1 MAATAAG
8 PTAKTAAREETD
20 ASTTPRVQGP
30 VAPAASAPAGPA
42 TYAYDAAGRLVGVT
56 QPSGETARYRYDPT
70 GNLLGVDRF
79 PSSDLS
85 VLSVVP
91 TSGRAGATVTINGTG
106 FSATASANQV
116 TFNGTTATVTAATP
130 TSLQVEV
137 PAAVTAGP
145 VRVQVGG
152 TTVTGETFT
161 VAAAPPAVTA
171 VSPTAGPPST
181 TVTLTGSGFDPVLAN
196 NVVDVNGTLAEVTAV
211 TATSLQFVV
220 PLGATTG
227 DILVTTPAG
236 GTQTPGRFSV
246 PYPGVDAALIESVT
260 PMTVGG
266 AAQAV
271 SVSTAGKAALVVF
284 RAPDHGQ
291 VGIGLTASTFS
302 GSIKAQ
308 VVGPQGKVVAELSGI
323 PARDLEL
330 THLEAGATYQL
341 LLDPDVAS
349 DTGQVQV
356 TLSAPAGG
364 QLAVNGTASVTA
376 MSRPG
381 QDGLFSFTGQEGDD
395 LSLGFTANSLTS
407 YAFVDILAPDLS
419 VLVDGYQLTTGG
431 TADIDLP
438 ALDASGTY
446 VIRIDPNQASTGNV
460 TLTLSAAQTAVLTSS
475 GAATQISITRP
486 GQDTVVTFSG
496 TEGEMASIGLTSSTL
511 NQDTKFTVKDPA
523 GNVLVDW
530 TFLKIYSAS
539 DIDLTRL
546 PATGTYTVRLDPASA
561 GTGGVRLTLSPPA
574 TAGPLT
580 ANGSALTAS
589 ITRPGQDAVFTF
601 TGAAGTK
608 VNLGLSTTLTKNAY
622 IYVSKPDGSLL
633 VDGRL
638 LVAYAK
644 GNVDLTLPADGT
656 YRLRLD
662 IVDAGT
668 GNVTATLST
677 PLAAGE
683 VTPTGPAKTV
693 TISRLGQNAVLT
705 FTGTAGQAVNFGFT
719 SNTFT
724 DQIYLDVV
732 APDGT
737 VVVNDR
743 SVAAYSKSD
752 LDLLSLPASGT
763 YQLVVDPAYG
773 VTGSITVTGS
783 LSVLPG
789 ELAVNGAA
797 LPATLTRAGQ
807 DAIFTFTGTSGQLL
821 RLNVSGVASFGGSN
835 VFVTVI
841 KPDGTELSPYATLSA
856 DGGVTVPA
864 LPVSGSYKVVVDI
877 GNAATGTVT
886 LALATRTAAAAA
898 AAARTAPTATPTPV
912 PSPSGLTS
920 PQLETMADEAMSK
933 GPSWQ
938 PDRGNLSGFDWN
950 IRRGPAQQAQ
960 ALTAASGQT
969 ALAGQVRTVDGRALP
984 RVAVRLGEAR
994 GETDAQGRFLLTG
1007 APAGTGT
1014 LVVDGGPAGRKG
1026 VRYGHYE
1033 IKVEVAAGRTTALPY
1048 TIWMQQ
1054 LDTEHMVR
1062 FPSPTTA
1069 ETVLRTPKIPGLEVR
1084 IPAGSVTR
1092 DGDGRVVTELGITP
1106 IPIDRPPFP
1115 LPERGIV
1122 PVYFTVQPGG
1132 TYIFPDG
1139 AQIIYPNYTK
1149 LPAGTRVD
1157 FWNYD
1162 PERRGWYVYGKGR
1175 VSADARQVV
1184 PDPGTKVWAFHGAM
1198 FNTEFIPPWLKKWAK
1213 DFVDWLSGDP
1223 VELSSG
1229 LMSDTRTDLAVDDVM
1244 PIDVTR
1250 VMWQGDVESREFG
1263 IGTTSRY
1270 GMILHSEHQYTEVD
1284 LYIPGGGKVHYVRT
1298 SPGVSFTDAV
1308 FEARGT
1314 TGEFQ
1319 GSKVWF
1325 KGNGSW
1331 VGDWRLTLR
1340 DGTEYVF
1347 PQYSRL
1353 SAVRDR
1359 YGNEIRLTRA
1369 ANPTEDLTQITSPSG
1384 KWIKLSYDAQH
1395 RVVQARDNIGRTV
1408 GYTYNAA
1415 GRLEAVTDPAGKVTR
1430 YTYDSSG
1437 RLATA
1442 RDGRGITY
1450 LTNEYDTAGRVLR
1463 QTLTDGQV
1471 YDFAYTTDAN
1481 GQITETRVTEPGGRV
1496 RRVTFV
1502 DGLVN
1507 TDTTAYGTPLA
1518 RTVTYERG
1526 ADQRV
1531 DAVVDPFGR
1540 RRAYHYDARG
1550 NVTHT
1555 TTLAGTANATDSAK
1569 VTYAGP
1575 YGQPTKIV
1583 DELGKTTKFGY
1594 DQNGNLAS
1602 VTDPMGRSATY
1613 VHNRAGQLTSVTD
1626 LTGETTTLA
1635 YRHGQLAGATDPA
1648 GGKTTFFSDAAG
1660 RRIAITAPDGA
1671 TSRVVYDARNQ
1682 VTQTVDP
1689 LGHTLTFGYDD
1700 TGNLRTL
1707 TDARQHSITWNYDDS
1722 DRVIGFTDPLGRSSS
1737 TTYNAAGRPVTT
1749 VSRKGTV
1756 TQVDYDTLN
1765 RPTRISYGVSGTTA
1779 ESRTT
1784 FSYDAFDRLQQ
1795 VTDTAT
1801 TAPATFGYD
1810 DLDRTTQVTTA
1821 NGAIGYTYD
1830 AAQRLAT
1837 MTATG
1842 QAPVTYT
1849 YDDAGDVTRIA
1860 QGAQQTDIQRDGSG
1874 RVDRLDLPGSWSQN
1888 YTYDTR
1894 NRITAVTYEHG
1905 TTVKG
1910 VLNQAYGPT
1919 GDLVE
1924 ATGDFARIA
1933 LPQAVAGLTYDDA
1946 NRLTSRGGQTLT
1958 YDNDGNLTNDGTTT
1972 YSWNARGELTGL
1984 NRTGLSAAFGYD
1996 PLGDRDRR
2004 SVAGSTRNYLN
2015 GQGNPVT
2022 EAEGNGSVTTL
2033 LSGGTDRWLARTS
2046 PTGTRAYLTDPL
2058 GSVLALGDASGQI
2071 TASYAYDAYGN
2082 TSASGDPEGNALTYT
2097 GREDDGTGLMYYR
2110 ARYYS
2115 PTLQRFI
2122 SEDPIGVAGGTN
2134 LYAYAANSPTNYTDP
2149 TGNNPMLVGCL
2160 VGGLT
2165 DGAIDYLSQRLSGR
2179 KVDWGL
2185 SGVGGAALSGCL
2197 LGGLFG
2203 AFAKLPK
2210 FGRCLLNSFTADT
2223 PVVMADGSRKPI
2235 SAVRVGDKVLA
2246 ADPETGETRAEEVT
2260 ALITGEGDK
2269 QLVHITVDTDGP
2281 GGTATG
2287 TVTATDGHPFW
2298 EPVLGEWLTAGRLK
2312 PGMWLRTGAGT
2323 HVQVTAVARETAHTR
2338 VYNLTIADLHTYH
2351 VLAGTASVLVHN
2363 DGCGVALGFQV
2374 HGTKQFAESR
2384 GLRHFLH
2391 PRYSGDAWR
2400 APVQRAI
2407 GDGTVDLH
2415 VNTTGFNAGFR
2426 DMVMRG
2432 KSTGARAT
2440 EEEMY
2445 WIARAV
2451 ANGRREWSS
2460 VKFYDENGNILN
2472 IPEPDWSTFGRL
2484 PDFYF

>member
-1 MAATAAG
+1 MGFAGAADVAAG
-8 PTAKTAAREETD
+8 PE
-20 ASTTPRVQGP
+20 P
-30 VAPAASAPAGPA
+30 GPA
-42 TYAYDAAGRLVGVT
+42 VYAYDAAGRLVGVT
-56 QPSGETARYRYDPT
+56 QPSGDTARYRYDPT

-79 PSSDLS
+79 PSTDLS

-91 TSGRAGATVTINGTG
+91 TSGRPGATVTINGTG
-106 FSATASANQV
+106 FSATESANQV
-116 TFNGTTATVTAATP
+116 TFNGTTATVVGATP

-236 GTQTPGRFSV
+236 GTQVPGRFSV

-266 AAQAV
+266 PPQAV
-271 SVSTAGKAALVVF
+271 SVGTAGKAALVVF
-284 RAPDHGQ
+284 RAPDDGQ

-302 GSIKAQ
+302 SSITAQ
-308 VVGPQGKVVAELSGI
+308 VVGPKGKVVAELSGI

-330 THLEAGATYQL
+330 TRLAAGATYQL
-341 LLDPDVAS
+341 LLDPNVAT
-349 DTGQVQV
+349 DTGQVHV

-364 QLAVNGTASVTA
+364 QLAVNGSPSVAA

-381 QDGLFSFTGQEGDD
+381 QDGLFTFTGQEGDD
-395 LSLGFTANSLTS
+395 LSLGFTANTLTS

-419 VLVDGYQLTTGG
+419 VLVGDYQVTSGG
-431 TADIDLP
+431 VADIDLP
-438 ALDASGTY
+438 VLDASGTY
-446 VIRIDPNQASTGNV
+446 VVRIDPNQASTGNV
-460 TLTLSAAQTAVLTSS
+460 TLTLSAAQTAVLTPT
-475 GAATQISITRP
+475 GAATQIAITRP
-486 GQDTVVTFSG
+486 GQDAVVTFSG
-496 TEGEMASIGLTSSTL
+496 TEGEMANIGLTSNTL
-511 NQDTKFTVKDPA
+511 NQDTNFTVKDPS
-523 GNVLVDW
+523 GKVLVDW
-530 TFLKIYSAS
+530 TLLKIYSAS

-580 ANGSALTAS
+580 VNGSALTAS

-601 TGAAGTK
+601 TGTAGTK

-622 IYVSKPDGSLL
+622 IYISRPDGSLL

-638 LVAYAK
+638 LVAYSK

-677 PLAAGE
+677 PVAAGE
-683 VTPTGPAKTV
+683 VTTTGPAKTV

-719 SNTFT
+719 ANTFT
-724 DQIYLDVV
+724 DQIYLDFV

-763 YQLVVDPAYG
+763 YQLVIDPAYG

-797 LPATLTRAGQ
+797 LPATLARAGQ
-807 DAIFTFTGTSGQLL
+807 DAIYTFSGTSGQLL

-841 KPDGTELSPYATLSA
+841 KPDGTELSGYATLSA
-856 DGGVTVPA
+856 DGAVTVPA

-886 LALATRTAAAAA
+886 LALATRTAAAP
-898 AAARTAPTATPTPV
+898 AARTAPAPTPTPTPTPTPV
-912 PSPSGLTS
+912 PSSSGLT
-920 PQLETMADEAMSK
+920 PPYVQALAGEAMSK

-938 PDRGNLSGFDWN
+938 PDHVNLGGFDWN
-950 IRRGPAQQAQ
+950 IRRGPAQPAQ

-969 ALAGQVRTVDGRALP
+969 ALSGQVRTVDGRALP

-994 GETDAQGRFLLTG
+994 GETDAQGRFLLIG

-1033 IKVEVAAGRTTALPY
+1033 IKVEVAADRTTALPY

-1084 IPAGSVTR
+1084 IPAGSVIR
-1092 DGDGRVVTELGITP
+1092 DGGGRIVTELGITP

-1198 FNTEFIPPWLKKWAK
+1198 FNTEFIPPWLKKWMK
-1213 DFVDWLSGDP
+1213 DFTDWLSGDP

-1263 IGTTSRY
+1263 AGITSRY
-1270 GMILHSEHQYTEVD
+1270 GMILHSEDQYTEVD

-1319 GSKVWF
+1319 GSRVWF

-1353 SAVRDR
+1353 SAIRDR

-1369 ANPTEDLTQITSPSG
+1369 VNPTEDLTQITSPSG

-1415 GRLEAVTDPAGKVTR
+1415 GRLETVTDPAGKVTR

-1450 LTNEYDTAGRVLR
+1450 LTNEYDTAGRVRR

-1496 RRVTFV
+1496 RRVTFA

-1507 TDTTAYGTPLA
+1507 TDTTAYGTPFA

-1526 ADQRV
+1526 TDQRV

-1555 TTLAGTANATDSAK
+1555 TTLAGTADATDSAK
-1569 VTYAGP
+1569 VTYTGP

-1626 LTGETTTLA
+1626 LTGQTTTFT
-1635 YRHGQLAGATDPA
+1635 YRHGQLAGATDSA
-1648 GGKTTFFSDAAG
+1648 GATTTFFSDAAG
-1660 RRIAITAPDGA
+1660 RRIGVTAPNGT
-1671 TSRVVYDARNQ
+1671 TSRVVYDSRNQ
-1682 VTQTVDP
+1682 VTQTIDP

-1707 TDARQHSITWNYDDS
+1707 TDARGHSITWNYDDS

-1737 TTYNAAGRPVTT
+1737 TAYDAAGRPATT

-1756 TQVDYDTLN
+1756 TQIDYDTLS
-1765 RPTRISYGVSGTTA
+1765 RPTRVSYGVSGTTA

-1801 TAPATFGYD
+1801 TTPATFGYD
-1810 DLDRTTQVTTA
+1810 SLDRTTQVTTA

-1830 AAQRLAT
+1830 VAHRLAS
-1837 MTATG
+1837 MTAIG
-1842 QAPVTYT
+1842 QTPVTYT

-1860 QGAQQTDIQRDGSG
+1860 QGAQQTDVHRDGFG

-1894 NRITAVTYEHG
+1894 NRVTAVTYKHG
-1905 TTVKG
+1905 STVKG
-1910 VLNQAYGPT
+1910 VLNQVYGPT
-1919 GDLVE
+1919 GDLAE
-1924 ATGDFARIA
+1924 ATGDFARIT
-1933 LPQAVAGLTYDDA
+1933 LPQAVTGLTYDDA
-1946 NRLTSRGGQTLT
+1946 NRLTGRDGQNLT

-1972 YSWNARGELTGL
+1972 YNWNARGELTGL
-1984 NRTGLSAAFGYD
+1984 NRTGLSATFGYD

-2004 SVAGSTRNYLN
+2004 TVAGNSRNYLN

-2022 EAEGNGSVTTL
+2022 ETDGNGPGTTL
-2033 LSGGTDRWLARTS
+2033 LSGGIDRWLARTS
-2046 PTGTRAYLTDPL
+2046 PAGTRVYLTDPL

-2071 TASYAYDAYGN
+2071 TASYAYDPYGN
-2082 TSASGDPEGNALTYT
+2082 ATVSGDPEGNALTYT
-2097 GREDDGTGLMYYR
+2097 GRENDGTGLMYYR

-2122 SEDPIGVAGGTN
+2122 SEDPIGIAGGTN
-2134 LYAYAANSPTNYTDP
+2134 LYAYAGNSPTNYTDP
-2149 TGNNPMLVGCL
+2149 SGNNPLVVGCL

-2210 FGRCLLNSFTADT
+2210 FGRCLLNSFTAGT
-2223 PVVMADGSRKPI
+2223 LVVMADGSRKPI

-2246 ADPETGETRAEEVT
+2246 ADPETGETRPEEVT
-2260 ALITGEGDK
+2260 GLITGEGDK
-2269 QLVHITVDTDGP
+2269 QLIHITVDTDGP

-2298 EPVLGEWLTAGRLK
+2298 EPVLEKWLTADRLK

-2323 HVQVTAVARETAHTR
+2323 HVQVTAVTRETAHTR
-2338 VYNLTIADLHTYH
+2338 VYNLTVAHLHTYH
-2351 VLAGTASVLVHN
+2351 VLAGSTPILVHN
-2363 DGCGVALGFQV
+2363 SGCGPDGLARVHLHPPAAPGEAGHASIEVIQFGGDSMHTHQLGTV
-2374 HGTKQFAESR
+2374 GTKAFSR
-2384 GLRHFLH
+2384 TWTGGPGADGIIEIPLPRAGGALAAQEVYQARGMLGLYDLEHKSCLTYCGDILRAGGVEGV
-2391 PRYSGDAWR
+2391 PKTTSGILSW
-2400 APVQRAI
+2400 
-2407 GDGTVDLH
+2407 LF
-2415 VNTTGFNAGFR
+2415 NTNF
-2426 DMVMRG
+2426 
-2432 KSTGARAT
+2432 
-2440 EEEMY
+2440 
-2445 WIARAV
+2445 
-2451 ANGRREWSS
+2451 
-2460 VKFYDENGNILN
+2460 
-2472 IPEPDWSTFGRL
+2472 
-2484 PDFYF
+2484 

>member
-1 MAATAAG
+1 MGIAG
-8 PTAKTAAREETD
+8 VAD
-20 ASTTPRVQGP
+20 AVSPEP
-30 VAPAASAPAGPA
+30 GPA
-42 TYAYDAAGRLVGVT
+42 TYAYDAAGRLVGVS
-56 QPSGETARYRYDPT
+56 QPSGDTARYRYDPT

-91 TSGRAGATVTINGTG
+91 TSGRPGATVTVSGTG

-116 TFNGTTATVTAATP
+116 TFNGTAATVTEATP
-130 TSLQVEV
+130 TSLEVKV

-152 TTVTGETFT
+152 TTVTGEMFT
-161 VAAAPPAVTA
+161 VAAAPPAVTG
-171 VSPTAGPPST
+171 VSPTSGPPST

-236 GTQTPGRFSV
+236 GTQAPGQFSV
-246 PYPGVDAALIESVT
+246 PYPGVDTALIESVT
-260 PMTVGG
+260 PMVVGG

-271 SVSTAGKAALVVF
+271 SVGTAGKAALVVF
-284 RAPDHGQ
+284 RAPDDGQ

-302 GSIKAQ
+302 GSIDAQ
-308 VVGPQGKVVAELSGI
+308 VVGPKGKAVAELSGI

-330 THLEAGATYQL
+330 TRLEAGATYQL
-341 LLDPDVAS
+341 LLDPNVS
-349 DTGQVQV
+349 TDTGQVLV
-356 TLSAPAGG
+356 TLSAPVGG
-364 QLAVNGTASVTA
+364 QLIVNGTASVAA

-381 QDGLFSFTGQEGDD
+381 QDGLFTFTGHEGDD
-395 LSLGFTANSLTS
+395 LSLGFTANTLTS
-407 YAFVDILAPDLS
+407 YALVDVLAPDLS
-419 VLVDGYQLTTGG
+419 ILVDNLHLNNNGTT
-431 TADIDLP
+431 DIDLP
-438 ALDASGTY
+438 VLDESGTY
-446 VIRIDPNQASTGNV
+446 VVRIDPNQAATGDI
-460 TLTLSAAQTAVLTSS
+460 TLTLSAAQTAVLTSL

-486 GQDTVVTFSG
+486 GQDVVVTFNG
-496 TEGEMASIGLTSSTL
+496 VEGEMANIGLTSNSL
-511 NQDTKFTVKDPA
+511 NQDTKFTVKDPS

-546 PATGTYTVRLDPASA
+546 PATGTYTMRLDPASA

-580 ANGSALTAS
+580 ANGTALTAS

-601 TGAAGTK
+601 TGTAGTK

-638 LVAYAK
+638 LVAYTK
-644 GNVDLTLPADGT
+644 GNVDLALPADGT

-668 GNVTATLST
+668 GNITATLST
-677 PLAAGE
+677 PLAVGE
-683 VTPTGPAKTV
+683 VTPTGAAKTV

-724 DQIYLDVV
+724 DQIYLDFV

-737 VVVNDR
+737 VVVDNR
-743 SVAAYSKSD
+743 SVAAYAKSD

-763 YQLVVDPAYG
+763 YQLVIDPAYG

-789 ELAVNGAA
+789 ELAVNGAG
-797 LPATLTRAGQ
+797 LPATLARAGQ
-807 DAIFTFTGTSGQLL
+807 DAVYTFTGTSGQLL

-841 KPDGTELSPYATLSA
+841 KPDGTELNGYATLSA
-856 DGGVTVPA
+856 DGVVTVPA
-864 LPVSGSYKVVVDI
+864 LPVSGFYKVVVDI

-886 LALATRTAAAAA
+886 LALATRTAAAR
-898 AAARTAPTATPTPV
+898 AARAAPASASSQAPTPTLAPTPAA
-912 PSPSGLTS
+912 SHSALT
-920 PQLETMADEAMSK
+920 PPHAQAMAGEAMGK

-938 PDRGNLSGFDWN
+938 PDGANLSGFDWN

-960 ALTAASGQT
+960 TLTAASGQT
-969 ALAGQVRTVDGRALP
+969 ALSGQVRTVDGRALP
-984 RVAVRLGEAR
+984 HVAVRLGEAR

-1007 APAGTGT
+1007 APAGTET
-1014 LVVDGGPAGRKG
+1014 LVVDGGSAGRKG

-1054 LDTEHMVR
+1054 LDTKHMLR

-1084 IPAGSVTR
+1084 IPAGSVIR
-1092 DGDGRVVTELGITP
+1092 DGDGNVVTELGITP

-1198 FNTEFIPPWLKKWAK
+1198 FNTTFIPPWLKKWVK
-1213 DFVDWLSGDP
+1213 DFTDWLSGDP

-1263 IGTTSRY
+1263 AGITSRY

-1353 SAVRDR
+1353 SAIRDR

-1395 RVVQARDNIGRTV
+1395 RAIQARDNIGRTV
-1408 GYTYNAA
+1408 AYTYNAA
-1415 GRLEAVTDPAGKVTR
+1415 GRLETVTDPAGKVTR
-1430 YTYDSSG
+1430 YTYDSAG

-1442 RDGRGITY
+1442 KDGRGITY
-1450 LTNEYDTAGRVLR
+1450 LTNEYDTAGRVRR

-1471 YDFAYTTDAN
+1471 YDFVYTTDAN

-1496 RRVTFV
+1496 RRLTFAN
-1502 DGLVN
+1502 GLVS

-1526 ADQRV
+1526 TDQQV
-1531 DAVVDPFGR
+1531 DAIVDPFGR
-1540 RRAYHYDARG
+1540 RKTYHYDMKG
-1550 NVTHT
+1550 NVTYT
-1555 TTLAGTANATDSAK
+1555 TLLAGTANATDSAK

-1583 DELGKTTKFGY
+1583 DRLGKTTKFGY

-1626 LTGETTTLA
+1626 LTGQTTTFA
-1635 YRHGQLAGATDPA
+1635 YRHGQLVGATDSAGAT
-1648 GGKTTFFSDAAG
+1648 TTFFGDAAG
-1660 RRIAITAPDGA
+1660 RRIGVTAPNGT
-1671 TSRVVYDARNQ
+1671 TSRVFYDSRNQ
-1682 VTQTVDP
+1682 VTQTIDP
-1689 LGHTLTFGYDD
+1689 LSHTLTFGYDD

-1707 TDARQHSITWNYDDS
+1707 TDARGHSITWNYDDS
-1722 DRVIGFTDPLGRSSS
+1722 DRIIGFTDPLGRSSS
-1737 TTYNAAGRPVTT
+1737 TAYDAAGRPATT

-1756 TQVDYDTLN
+1756 TQIDYDTLN
-1765 RPTRISYGVSGTTA
+1765 RPTRVSYGVSGTTA
-1779 ESRTT
+1779 ESRSTL
-1784 FSYDAFDRLQQ
+1784 SYDAFDRLQQ

-1801 TAPATFGYD
+1801 AAPATFGYD
-1810 DLDRTTQVTTA
+1810 DLDHTTQVTTA

-1830 AAQRLAT
+1830 VAHRLAS
-1837 MTATG
+1837 MTAAG
-1842 QAPVTYT
+1842 QTPVTYT
-1849 YDDAGDVTRIA
+1849 YDDAGDVTRVA
-1860 QGAQQTDIQRDGSG
+1860 QGAQQTDVHRDGSG

-1894 NRITAVTYEHG
+1894 NRVTAVTYKHG

-1910 VLNQAYGPT
+1910 VLNQKYGPT
-1919 GDLVE
+1919 GDLTE

-1933 LPQAVAGLTYDDA
+1933 LPQAVTGLTYDDA
-1946 NRLTSRGGQTLT
+1946 NRLTGRGGQTLT

-1972 YSWNARGELTGL
+1972 YNWNARGELTGL
-1984 NRTGLSAAFGYD
+1984 NRTGLSATFGYD

-2004 SVAGSTRNYLN
+2004 TVAGNSRTYLN

-2022 EAEGNGSVTTL
+2022 ETDGTGPSTTL

-2046 PTGTRAYLTDPL
+2046 PAGTRAYLTDPL

-2071 TASYAYDAYGN
+2071 TASYAYDPYGN
-2082 TSASGDPEGNALTYT
+2082 ATVSGDPEGNALTYT
-2097 GREDDGTGLMYYR
+2097 GRENDGTGLMYYR

-2149 TGNNPMLVGCL
+2149 SGNNPLVVGCL

-2197 LGGLFG
+2197 LNGLFG

-2223 PVVMADGSRKPI
+2223 LVVMADGSRKPI

-2246 ADPETGETRAEEVT
+2246 ADPEIGKTRPEEVT
-2260 ALITGEGDK
+2260 GLIIGEGDK
-2269 QLVHITVDTDGP
+2269 QLTHITVDTDGP

-2287 TVTATDGHPFW
+2287 TVTATGGHPFW
-2298 EPVLGEWLTAGRLK
+2298 EPILGKWLAADRLK

-2323 HVQVTAVARETAHTR
+2323 HVQVTAVARETTHTR
-2338 VYNLTIADLHTYH
+2338 VYNLTVAHLHTYY
-2351 VLAGTASVLVHN
+2351 VLAGATPVLVHN
-2363 DGCGVALGFQV
+2363 SGCAPDGLARVHLHPPAAPGEAGHASIEVIQFGGDSMHTHQLGTI
-2374 HGTKQFAESR
+2374 GTKAFSR
-2384 GLRHFLH
+2384 TWTGGPGVDGIIEIPLPRAGGALAAQEVYQARGVLGLYDLERKSCLTYCGDILRAGGVEGV
-2391 PRYSGDAWR
+2391 PKTTSGILSW
-2400 APVQRAI
+2400 
-2407 GDGTVDLH
+2407 LF
-2415 VNTTGFNAGFR
+2415 NTNF
-2426 DMVMRG
+2426 
-2432 KSTGARAT
+2432 
-2440 EEEMY
+2440 
-2445 WIARAV
+2445 
-2451 ANGRREWSS
+2451 
-2460 VKFYDENGNILN
+2460 
-2472 IPEPDWSTFGRL
+2472 
-2484 PDFYF
+2484 